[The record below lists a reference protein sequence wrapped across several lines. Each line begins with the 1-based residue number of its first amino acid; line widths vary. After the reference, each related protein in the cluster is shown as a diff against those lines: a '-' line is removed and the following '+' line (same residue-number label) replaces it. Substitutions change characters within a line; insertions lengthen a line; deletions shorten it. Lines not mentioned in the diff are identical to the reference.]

1 MATSTPRISTLRIGP
16 VAGVIAAGMI
26 VGLALPAVQAQSP
39 AAAPQDHGTSSPAK
53 PAAGAATPS
62 RALLDQYCV
71 RCHNQRLKT
80 GGLVLDRT
88 VDADDVSL
96 APDMWERVAKKVR
109 SGAMPPAGLPRP
121 EASAFTSWVSDLE
134 GALDKVAIANPNP
147 GRPAPVHRLNRA
159 EYANAVRDLLA
170 IQIDGRSFLPAD
182 DSGYGFDNIG
192 DVLSVS
198 PGLLERYML
207 AASKVAR
214 LAIGDPTLRPGTTT
228 YRSSPLALQD
238 DRTSEQLPFG
248 SRGGFAV
255 PHVFPLDAEY
265 VIKVS
270 LARSLDGAQVKG
282 VHQMDVR
289 IDHALVKQFT
299 VDAAKPETVKNI
311 ELRVPVKAGQRL
323 LSVSFV
329 GTIDSSLPR
338 DLRPAPPPPSAF
350 AFQLYPIDPAVS
362 SIDIIGPYDGKVSPD
377 TASRKAIFICQPA
390 SAATEKAC
398 ATRIISALA
407 RRAYRRPVTEADIKP
422 LMAAYQVGRADRT
435 FDEGIEWALEAV
447 LSSPKFLFRIE
458 RDPAN
463 AKSGTPYRVS
473 DLELA
478 SRLSFFI
485 WSSIPD
491 ETLID
496 LASRNKLSEPATL
509 TQQVKRMLADPKS
522 KAIVDNFAGQ
532 WLWLRNLRT
541 AAPNADLFP
550 RFDDNLREAFLQE
563 TALFVESQIR
573 EDRPLMELLTANYTF
588 LNERL
593 ARHYGIPD
601 VYGSHFR
608 RVTYPD
614 DRRAGLLG
622 QGSVLTVTSYPNR
635 TSPVVRGK
643 WLLEN
648 LLGAPPPPP
657 PPNVPAL
664 KENGEGG
671 KPTTVRE
678 RMEQHRSNPVCA
690 ACHARMDPL
699 GFALENFDAVGQWRT
714 EDAEA
719 HTPIDASGTLQDGTR
734 FSTPAEFRKALATR
748 KADFVGSV
756 TERLLT
762 YGLGRGLEYY
772 DAPVVRELLR
782 DARAADY
789 RWSAIIMGI
798 VQSKPFQ
805 MRMLPATAGAKT
817 AESNLNNSPGAPG
830 KEVSATSATRRSR

>member
-1 MATSTPRISTLRIGP
+1 MRSTRLLIGSAALAAGL
-16 VAGVIAAGMI
+16 VAGAT
-26 VGLALPAVQAQSP
+26 LATVEAQSGAPPQHPAMP
-39 AAAPQDHGTSSPAK
+39 AAASGSARS
-53 PAAGAATPS
+53 
-62 RALLDQYCV
+62 LLDAYCV
-71 RCHNQRLKT
+71 RCHNPRLKT
-80 GGLVLDRT
+80 AGLVLDRT
-88 VDADDVSL
+88 VDADDVTV
-96 APDMWERVAKKVR
+96 APEMWERVVRKVR

-121 EASAFTSWVSDLE
+121 DATSFKSWVSNLE
-134 GALDKVAIANPNP
+134 GALDRAAEASPNP
-147 GRPAPVHRLNRA
+147 GRPAAVHRLNRA

-207 AASKVAR
+207 AAAKVAR
-214 LAIGDPTLRPGTTT
+214 LAVGDPMLRPGTTT

-238 DRTSEQLPFG
+238 DRTSERLPFG
-248 SRGGFAV
+248 SRGGMAIQ
-255 PHVFPLDAEY
+255 HVFPLDGDY
-265 VIKVS
+265 ILKIS
-270 LARSLDGAQVKG
+270 LARSLDGAQIKG
-282 VHQMDVR
+282 VHQLDVR

-299 VDAAKPETVKNI
+299 VDAAKPDTVKNI
-311 ELRVPVKAGQRL
+311 EVRAPVKAGTRL
-323 LSVSFV
+323 VGISFV
-329 GTIDSSLPR
+329 GSLDSALPR

-362 SIDIIGPYDGKVSPD
+362 SFDIVGPYDGKVSLD
-377 TASRKAIFICQPA
+377 TASRRAIFTCQP
-390 SAATEKAC
+390 SSPSTEKAC
-398 ATRIISALA
+398 ATKIVSTLA
-407 RRAYRRPVTEADIKP
+407 RRAYRRPITDADIKP
-422 LMAAYQVGRADRT
+422 LMTAYTAGRAGGT
-435 FDEGIEWALEAV
+435 FDDGIEWALEAM

-463 AKSGTPYRVS
+463 VKAGAPYRVS

-491 ETLID
+491 NELID
-496 LASRNKLSEPATL
+496 LAARNKLSEPATL
-509 TQQVKRMLADPKS
+509 IRQVKRMLADPKS
-522 KAIVDNFAGQ
+522 KAVVENFAGQ

-550 RFDDNLREAFLQE
+550 TFDDNLREALLQE
-563 TALFVESQIR
+563 TSLFVESQIR
-573 EDRPLMELLTANYTF
+573 EDRPLVELLTADYTY

-593 ARHYGIPD
+593 AKHYGIPG

-608 RVTYPD
+608 RIRYPD

-622 QGSVLTVTSYPNR
+622 HGSLLTVTSYPNR

-664 KENGEGG
+664 KENGEGS

-690 ACHARMDPL
+690 SCHARMDPL
-699 GFALENFDAVGQWRT
+699 GFALENFDAIGQWRAV
-714 EDAEA
+714 DAEA
-719 HTPIDASGTLQDGTR
+719 HAPIDASGVLQDGTK
-734 FSTPAEFRKALATR
+734 FNGPSEFRRALVAR
-748 KADFVGSV
+748 KAEFVGSV
-756 TERLLT
+756 TERLMT
-762 YGLGRGLEYY
+762 YALGRGLEYY
-772 DAPVVRELLR
+772 DQPVVRQILR
-782 DARAADY
+782 DAAASEY
-789 RWSAIIMGI
+789 RWSSVIMNI

-805 MRMLPATAGAKT
+805 MRILPVVPGAKLADNAADNTRGT
-817 AESNLNNSPGAPG
+817 APP
-830 KEVSATSATRRSR
+830 SARRSR

>member
-1 MATSTPRISTLRIGP
+1 M
-16 VAGVIAAGMI
+16 
-26 VGLALPAVQAQSP
+26 
-39 AAAPQDHGTSSPAK
+39 K
-53 PAAGAATPS
+53 PAATTGSVTSS
-62 RALLDQYCV
+62 RTLLDSYCV
-71 RCHNQRLKT
+71 RCHNERLKT
-80 GGLVLDRT
+80 AGLILDRS
-88 VDADDVSL
+88 VDAEDVSV
-96 APDMWERVAKKVR
+96 APDVWERVVRKVR

-121 EASAFTSWVSDLE
+121 DASAFTAWLSNVE
-134 GALDKVAIANPNP
+134 GALDRAASANPNP

-159 EYANAVRDLLA
+159 EYANSVRDLLA

-207 AASKVAR
+207 AAAKVAR
-214 LAIGDPTLRPGTTT
+214 LAVGDPTLRPGTTT

-255 PHVFPLDAEY
+255 QHVFPLDGEY
-265 VIKVS
+265 VIKIS
-270 LARSLDGAQVKG
+270 LARSLDGAQIKG
-282 VHQMDVR
+282 VHQLDVR
-289 IDHALVKQFT
+289 VDHALAKQFT
-299 VDAAKPETVKNI
+299 VDATKPETVKNI
-311 ELRVPVKAGQRL
+311 ELRVPVKAGARL
-323 LSVSFV
+323 IGVSFV
-329 GTIDSSLPR
+329 GSLDSALPR
-338 DLRPAPPPPSAF
+338 DLRPAQPPPSAF

-362 SIDIIGPYDGKVSPD
+362 SIDIVGPYDGKVSLD
-377 TASRKAIFICQPA
+377 TASRRAIFTCQPA
-390 SAATEKAC
+390 SASAEKAC
-398 ATRIISALA
+398 AARIISTVA
-407 RRAYRRPVTEADIKP
+407 RRAYRRPIAAADVKP
-422 LMAAYQVGRADRT
+422 LMTAYEAGRANST
-435 FDEGIEWALEAV
+435 FDDGIEWVLEAI

-458 RDPAN
+458 RDPSN
-463 AKSGTPYRVS
+463 VKSGAPYRVT

-491 ETLID
+491 DALID
-496 LASRNKLSEPATL
+496 LAGRNKLSEPATL
-509 TQQVKRMLADPKS
+509 TQQVKRMLTDPKS
-522 KAIVDNFAGQ
+522 KAIVENFACQ
-532 WLWLRNLRT
+532 WLYLRNLRT

-563 TALFVESQIR
+563 TTLFVESQIR
-573 EDRPLMELLTANYTF
+573 EDRPLLDLLTADYTY

-671 KPTTVRE
+671 KATTVRE

-690 ACHARMDPL
+690 SCHARMDPL
-699 GFALENFDAVGQWRT
+699 GFALENFDAIGQWRT

-719 HTPIDASGTLQDGTR
+719 HSPIDASGVLPDGTK
-734 FSTPAEFRKALATR
+734 FNGPSEFRKALVSR

-756 TERLLT
+756 TEKLLT

-772 DAPVVRELLR
+772 DAPVVRQIIR
-782 DARAADY
+782 DAGPTDY

-805 MRMLPATAGAKT
+805 MRMMPSVAGAKV
-817 AESNLNNSPGAPG
+817 ADNARGA
-830 KEVSATSATRRSR
+830 ATSSPTRRSQ

>member
-1 MATSTPRISTLRIGP
+1 MAASRPRSSSLLGS
-16 VAGVIAAGMI
+16 VAGVITAGML
-26 VGLALPAVQAQSP
+26 VGLALPTLAAQSAAPQDPHGATATKP
-39 AAAPQDHGTSSPAK
+39 AAAPGSGASSR
-53 PAAGAATPS
+53 T
-62 RALLDQYCV
+62 LLDSYCV
-71 RCHNQRLKT
+71 RCHNERLKT
-80 GGLVLDRT
+80 GGLILDRS
-88 VDADDVSL
+88 VNADDVSI
-96 APDMWERVAKKVR
+96 APDMWERVVRKVR

-121 EASAFTSWVSDLE
+121 DATTFSSWTSNLE
-134 GALDKVAIANPNP
+134 GALDRAASANPNP

-159 EYANAVRDLLA
+159 EYTNAVRDLLS

-207 AASKVAR
+207 AAAKVAR
-214 LAIGDPTLRPGTTT
+214 LAVGDPTQRPGTTT

-255 PHVFPLDAEY
+255 EHVFPLDGEY
-265 VIKVS
+265 AIKIS
-270 LARSLDGAQVKG
+270 LARSLDGAQIKG
-282 VHQMDVR
+282 VHQLDVR
-289 IDHALVKQFT
+289 IDYALAKQFT

-311 ELRVPVKAGQRL
+311 EFRVPVGAGTHL
-323 LSVSFV
+323 VGVSFV
-329 GTIDSSLPR
+329 GSLDSALPR
-338 DLRPAPPPPSAF
+338 DLRPAPPPPTAF

-362 SIDIIGPYDGKVSPD
+362 RIDIVGPYDGKVSRE
-377 TASRKAIFICQPA
+377 TASRRAVFLCQPA
-390 SAATEKAC
+390 SVSAEKAC
-398 ATRIISALA
+398 ANRIISTLA
-407 RRAYRRPVTEADIKP
+407 RRAYRRPITDADVKP
-422 LMAAYQVGRADRT
+422 LMSAYEAGRGTST
-435 FDEGIEWALEAV
+435 FDEGIEWALEAI

-458 RDPAN
+458 RDPSN
-463 AKSGTPYRVS
+463 VKSGGPYRVS

-478 SRLSFFI
+478 SRLSFFL

-491 ETLID
+491 DALLD
-496 LASRNKLSEPATL
+496 LASRNKLGEPATL
-509 TQQVKRMLADPKS
+509 TEQVKRMLADAKS

-532 WLWLRNLRT
+532 WLYLRNLRT

-550 RFDDNLREAFLQE
+550 RFDDNLREAFQQE

-573 EDRPLMELLTANYTF
+573 EDRPLLDLLTANYTY

-593 ARHYGIPD
+593 ARHYGIPA

-699 GFALENFDAVGQWRT
+699 GFALENFDAIGQWRT

-719 HTPIDASGTLQDGTR
+719 HTPIDASGVLPDGTK
-734 FSTPAEFRKALATR
+734 FNGPSEFRKALVTR

-756 TERLLT
+756 TEKLLT

-772 DAPVVRELLR
+772 DAPVVRQIIR
-782 DARAADY
+782 DAGATDY

-798 VQSKPFQ
+798 IQSKPFQ
-805 MRMLPATAGAKT
+805 MRMAPSVAGAKV
-817 AESNLNNSPGAPG
+817 ADNNARGT
-830 KEVSATSATRRSR
+830 ATSSSTRRSQ